1 MNEWNTY
8 WDEKSKLH
16 NQLYDQ
22 IAIQYRKYIIK
33 PYLKKYIHNHFCDGA
48 ILLHAGCGGGQVED
62 DINDKF
68 IIIGIDK
75 SSSALKLYK
84 LNHDNPNLI
93 HGDILTIGIKNESVD
108 GIYNLGVMEHSTKK
122 EIHTILLEFN
132 RILKPNGTV
141 ILFVPPEYGSTVIFF
156 KILHYIVNTIL
167 KQNISFQPPEIN
179 RVQSR
184 KWTENIIKNT
194 GFIITE
200 FNFELDDL
208 FTHVAIVL
216 KKPS

>member
-1 MNEWNTY
+1 
-8 WDEKSKLH
+8 
-16 NQLYDQ
+16 
-22 IAIQYRKYIIK
+22 
-33 PYLKKYIHNHFCDGA
+33 
-48 ILLHAGCGGGQVED
+48 
-62 DINDKF
+62 
-68 IIIGIDK
+68 
-75 SSSALKLYK
+75 
-84 LNHDNPNLI
+84 
-93 HGDILTIGIKNESVD
+93 
-108 GIYNLGVMEHSTKK
+108 MEHSTKK